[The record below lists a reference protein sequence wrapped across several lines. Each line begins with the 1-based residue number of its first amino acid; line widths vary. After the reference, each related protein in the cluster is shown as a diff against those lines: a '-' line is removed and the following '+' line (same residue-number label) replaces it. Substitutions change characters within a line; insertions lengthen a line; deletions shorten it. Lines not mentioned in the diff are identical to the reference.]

1 MQLAKPRLLAW
12 MTLAAVAF
20 AGAAAAHPLAP
31 ALLELRDEGGGLVT
45 LRFKRPRT
53 QLAGPRPEVRLPEG
67 CTRLAAEAAWGEAGS
82 RIETSRLRC
91 EPPGLAGRWIEVA
104 GLESA
109 EAGVVVRV
117 VRADGASV
125 RGLLTAASPR
135 FRVPEHESAW
145 AVLQGYARLGFDHI
159 LAGLD
164 HLLFVLGL
172 VFLAGGGRRLLLTVS
187 AFTVGHSVTLALAAL
202 GIVRLAPGPVEVGIA
217 ASLLYLAVELTR
229 PVADRARGAT
239 DRSWRVTDRSW
250 RVTGRSGRVID
261 RSGRVT
267 AGARGGGASAPLA
280 AGFGLLH
287 GLGFAGALQAAGLP
301 SGAVPLAL
309 LGFNVG
315 IEIGQLAFVALL
327 LAAGAAAR
335 AALGARSETLAHP
348 ARVAS
353 AYALGV
359 VAAYWV
365 FERLANLA

>member
-239 DRSWRVTDRSW
+239 DRS
-250 RVTGRSGRVID
+250 GRVID

>member
-1 MQLAKPRLLAW
+1 

-239 DRSWRVTDRSW
+239 DRS
-250 RVTGRSGRVID
+250 GRVID